1 MTRDARC
8 GRAKRL
14 AIVSWRPLPDELVE
28 IEEAPAAS
36 PGR

>member
-1 MTRDARC
+1 MTRDARR

-14 AIVSWRPLPDELVE
+14 VIVSLRPLPDELVE
-28 IEEAPAAS
+28 TEEAPAAS